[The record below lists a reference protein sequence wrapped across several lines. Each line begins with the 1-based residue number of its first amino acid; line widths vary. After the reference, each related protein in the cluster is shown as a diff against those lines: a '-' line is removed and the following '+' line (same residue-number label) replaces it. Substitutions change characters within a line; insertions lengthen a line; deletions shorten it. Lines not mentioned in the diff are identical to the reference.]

1 MRISDW
7 SADVCSSDLAV
18 FAKGGFGASGAGWV
32 VNREVFDMQK
42 CTMKLWTVAAGA
54 AAATTMAVPA
64 AADRKSVVSGTRES
78 VRVDLGGGRGMKTK
92 ERQESTYYI
101 LGRVKAGTQ
110 VTTEI

>member
-42 CTMKLWTVAAGA
+42 FTMKLWTVAAGA

-64 AADRKSVVSGTRES
+64 AAADPNAPTAPQPSELVYRSEERRVGKEG
-78 VRVDLGGGRGMKTK
+78 VRTCRS
-92 ERQESTYYI
+92 RW
-101 LGRVKAGTQ
+101 AP
-110 VTTEI
+110 